1 MPGVFKEGKISFPDG
16 NVWPKEAGVS
26 GVYLDPQHKE
36 GYRVVRATSPS
47 TVQIVLQDDPKAE
60 VLKLAGTSATD
71 EKNGGDGDGDVGDG
85 NGGRDGG
92 GDGCCD
98 KLAGTS
104 ATDEKKGETT
114 IKIDFSVKGGPK
126 DVPGVYKDDKISFPD
141 GNVWSKL

>member
-1 MPGVFKEGKISFPDG
+1 MAVTGGPSPSGHGVHRLLVVVVVSLPRGLPGS
-16 NVWPKEAGVS
+16 AG
-26 GVYLDPQHKE
+26 
-36 GYRVVRATSPS
+36 RRMARAHFNPFRTRGPS

-60 VLKLAGTSATD
+60 VL
-71 EKNGGDGDGDVGDG
+71 
-85 NGGRDGG
+85 
-92 GDGCCD
+92 

>member
-1 MPGVFKEGKISFPDG
+1 MKGGPKDVPGVFKEGKISFPDG

-71 EKNGGDGDGDVGDG
+71 EK
-85 NGGRDGG
+85 
-92 GDGCCD
+92 
-98 KLAGTS
+98 
-104 ATDEKKGETT
+104 KGETT

-141 GNVWSKL
+141 GNAWSKL